1 MLKVEPKAVPKVEPE
16 PAKKPI
22 NKRKLIIWVLL
33 VIGFGAT
40 EFPGIL
46 FAGDKIYPRI
56 FGLPF
61 LYGYIL
67 CCWLYIFFVL
77 VYACKTRWGK
87 VSFFSDRKQTR
98 VSRL

>member
-1 MLKVEPKAVPKVEPE
+1 MEPE
-16 PAKKPI
+16 SVKKPL
-22 NKRKLIIWVLL
+22 NKRKAVIWTLL
-33 VIGFGAT
+33 AIGFGAT

-46 FAGDKIYPRI
+46 FVGDKIYPRI

-67 CCWLYIFFVL
+67 FCWLYIFFVL

-87 VSFFSDRKQTR
+87 VPFLSRRK
-98 VSRL
+98 